1 MFGPGVSL
9 QALCSYCSWLSAVK
23 VQFKHLAAPF
33 LQRVFI
39 IQDAIRWRHLAA
51 VSLQLGDVRSDAVS
65 QLIIVGTFSPV
76 VFFLKIEQEMLM
88 QFV

>member
-1 MFGPGVSL
+1 M
-9 QALCSYCSWLSAVK
+9 
-23 VQFKHLAAPF
+23 
-33 LQRVFI
+33 
-39 IQDAIRWRHLAA
+39 AA
-51 VSLQLGDVRSDAVS
+51 VSLQLGDVRSDVVS